1 MTPASVELS
10 SLIVVAA
17 FRFCDGVHSSQHVV
31 VVAALGDAPNSGVTS
46 VRVRER
52 SDLPTVSCWAAGL
65 AQHCCGGRARSGCQA
80 RIGGRQPLSRSP
92 INKSTATPTV
102 HPCCA
107 LVRLHLNVL
116 DLTVTFFFFFS

>member
-46 VRVRER
+46 VRVREQWPA
-52 SDLPTVSCWAAGL
+52 DCVGPICPFVL
-65 AQHCCGGRARSGCQA
+65 A
-80 RIGGRQPLSRSP
+80 
-92 INKSTATPTV
+92 
-102 HPCCA
+102 
-107 LVRLHLNVL
+107 
-116 DLTVTFFFFFS
+116 